1 VHGQGGP
8 SHSSATGIVPKPV
21 VLSITKEKCAAKMKR
36 FQKAQDEYEE
46 RRRRRVEEERERE
59 MVWRAQQYWDMDEGV
74 ADN

>member
-1 VHGQGGP
+1 
-8 SHSSATGIVPKPV
+8 V